1 VRTPTS
7 PRPPSLR
14 RTTARLTRAVEVV
27 ADLVLPAGCPGC
39 GAAGRSVVCPACAA
53 ALGPPRRVA
62 PRPGAPPTYAMAD
75 WADPVRALV
84 LAHKEHGRT
93 GLARPLGVALAE
105 VVLAALGEWATEA
118 DARPVALVP
127 VPSRPGVTRR
137 RGHDPLRRTARA
149 AVSALRAAGVPAEL
163 VPALRH
169 TRRVLDQ
176 AGLSA
181 SARAGNLRGAMAVRP
196 RRLPHGA
203 RVIVVDDVVTT
214 GATLAEAAR
223 ALRNEGVDV
232 RAAGVLAV
240 TRRKR
245 ERPPG

>member
-1 VRTPTS
+1 MRTS
-7 PRPPSLR
+7 
-14 RTTARLTRAVEVV
+14 ARLVLALDVV

-39 GAAGRSVVCPACAA
+39 GAAVRAVACPACLAE
-53 ALGPPRRVA
+53 LGPPRPVPP
-62 PRPGAPPTYAMAD
+62 PRPGAPPVYAMGD
-75 WADPVRALV
+75 YADPVRALV

-93 GLARPLGVALAE
+93 GLARPLGVALAAA
-105 VVLAALGEWATEA
+105 VLASAGPGG
-118 DARPVALVP
+118 DGPVALVP

-137 RGHDPLRRTARA
+137 RGHDPLRRTARW
-149 AVSALRAAGVPAEL
+149 AVATLRAAGVPARV

-181 SARAGNLRGAMAVRP
+181 AERAANLDGALAARPGRVPA
-196 RRLPHGA
+196 GA
-203 RVIVVDDVVTT
+203 RIVVVDDVLTT

-223 ALRNEGVDV
+223 ALR
-232 RAAGVLAV
+232 AAGLDVAAGAVLAV

-245 ERPPG
+245 EGPLG